1 MIRAM
6 IDRLVAVYEV
16 PGPAAAAEKLATAI
30 AFEETVEVPLDF
42 PLPPFI
48 REHMVGRPG
57 PVAPVEN
64 GRFRVEV
71 DFPAALASGRLGT
84 LLNLVFGNASIWP
97 GVKLV
102 DIRFPDSFLDE
113 FKGPNFGVDG
123 LRKILKV
130 EGRPLLATA
139 LKPVGSSN
147 AELAAAA
154 AAFARGGGDIAK
166 DDQNLV
172 DASFDAFKSRVT
184 AIAAAVFKENLL
196 AKRLCLY
203 LPHLAG
209 PQQELEA
216 RLKFVLKLGLR
227 GVLVCP
233 AILGLDEVR
242 RLASKHEAIFMA
254 HPSFSGALY
263 ADRSH
268 GIEMSL
274 YLGAL
279 TRLLGVDITV
289 FANAGG
295 RFAYTPDD
303 CRAIAERAR
312 APLGRLAPA
321 WPAPGGGMRLE
332 NAEAMAKDFG
342 PDAVWLV
349 GGSLLMQPGGPEA
362 GARAFRAA
370 IARAFPSASE

>member
-1 MIRAM
+1 M

-16 PGPAAAAEKLATAI
+16 PGPAAAAEALATAI

-42 PLPPFI
+42 PLPPFV
-48 REHMVGRPG
+48 REHVVGRPG
-57 PVAPVEN
+57 PVAPAGN

-84 LLNLVFGNASIWP
+84 LLNLVFGNASLWP
-97 GVKLV
+97 GVRLV
-102 DIRFPDSFLDE
+102 DVRLPDSFLKE

-123 LRKILKV
+123 LRKMLKA

-139 LKPVGSSN
+139 LKPGGSTD
-147 AELAAAA
+147 AELAATA

-166 DDQNLV
+166 DDQNIV
-172 DASFDAFKSRVT
+172 DASFEAFKSRVT
-184 AIAAAVFKENLL
+184 AIAAAVFKENLR

-242 RLASKHEAIFMA
+242 RLASRHEALFMA
-254 HPSFSGALY
+254 HPSFSGAFY

-268 GIEMSL
+268 GLETSL
-274 YLGAL
+274 YLGTL
-279 TRLLGVDITV
+279 TRLLGADVTV
-289 FANAGG
+289 FPNAGG
-295 RFAYTPDD
+295 RFAFTPDE
-303 CRAIAERAR
+303 CRAISARAR
-312 APLGRLAPA
+312 APLGHLAPA
-321 WPAPGGGMRLE
+321 WPAPGGGMRLGDCG
-332 NAEAMAKDFG
+332 AMARDFG
-342 PDAVWLV
+342 PDAIWLV

-362 GARAFRAA
+362 GARAFRRE
-370 IARAFPSASE
+370 IAGAFPSAEPLA

>member
-1 MIRAM
+1 V

-16 PGPAAAAEKLATAI
+16 PGPAAAAEKLALAI
-30 AFEETVEVPLDF
+30 AFEETVELPLDY

-57 PVAPVEN
+57 PVAPAEN
-64 GRFRVEV
+64 GRFRVEI

-84 LLNLVFGNASIWP
+84 LLNLVFGNASIWA

-102 DIRFPDSFLDE
+102 DIRFPDSFLNE

-130 EGRPLLATA
+130 ESRPLLATA
-139 LKPVGSSN
+139 LKPVGSTN
-147 AELAAAA
+147 AELAATA

-166 DDQNLV
+166 DDQNIV

-184 AIAAAVFKENLL
+184 AIAAAVFQENLR

-242 RLASKHEAIFMA
+242 RLASKHEALFMA
-254 HPSFSGALY
+254 HPSFSGAYY

-274 YLGAL
+274 YLGTL
-279 TRLLGVDITV
+279 MRLAGVDVTV

-295 RFAYTPDD
+295 RFAYTAED

-312 APLGRLAPA
+312 APLGHLASA
-321 WPAPGGGMRLE
+321 WPAPGGGMRLD
-332 NAEAMAKDFG
+332 NCEAMARDFG
-342 PDAVWLV
+342 PDAIWLV

-362 GARAFRAA
+362 GARAFREAM
-370 IARAFPSASE
+370 ARTAPSTPA

>member
-1 MIRAM
+1 M
-6 IDRLVAVYEV
+6 IDRLIAVYEV
-16 PGPAAAAEKLATAI
+16 PGPAADAEKLATAI

-48 REHMVGRPG
+48 REHIVGRTSL
-57 PVAPVEN
+57 VEPVEN
-64 GRFRVEV
+64 GRFRVSV

-102 DIRFPDSFLDE
+102 DIRFPDSFLNE
-113 FKGPNFGVDG
+113 FKGPNFGVEG
-123 LRKILKV
+123 LRKMLKV

-139 LKPVGSSN
+139 LKPGGSTN
-147 AELAAAA
+147 AELAATA

-166 DDQNLV
+166 DDQNIV

-184 AIAAAVFKENLL
+184 AIAAAVFKENLH

-242 RLASKHEAIFMA
+242 RLASKHEALFMA
-254 HPSFSGALY
+254 HPSFSGAFY

-268 GIEMSL
+268 GIDTSL
-274 YLGAL
+274 YLGTL
-279 TRLLGVDITV
+279 PRLLGADITV
-289 FANAGG
+289 FPNAGG
-295 RFAYTPDD
+295 RFAFTPDE
-303 CRAIAERAR
+303 CRAIAERSR
-312 APLGRLAPA
+312 APIGALAPT

-332 NAEAMAKDFG
+332 NAETMAKDFG
-342 PDAVWLV
+342 PDAIWLV
-349 GGSLLMQPGGPEA
+349 GGSLLMQPGGAEA
-362 GARAFRAA
+362 GARAFRDE
-370 IARAFPSASE
+370 IARAFPSAKSLEL

>member
-1 MIRAM
+1 MS
-6 IDRLVAVYEV
+6 DRVVAVYEV
-16 PGPAAAAEKLATAI
+16 PGPAAEAEKLAAAI

-48 REHMVGRPG
+48 REHVVGKTSLVQ
-57 PVAPVEN
+57 PVAD
-64 GRFRVEV
+64 GRFRVSV

-102 DIRFPDSFLDE
+102 DIRFPDSFLKE
-113 FKGPNFGVDG
+113 FKGPNHGIEG
-123 LRKILKV
+123 LRRMLKV

-139 LKPVGSSN
+139 LKPGGSSN

-166 DDQNLV
+166 DDQNIV

-184 AIAAAVFKENLL
+184 AIAAAVFKENTR

-242 RLASKHEAIFMA
+242 RLASKHEALFMA

-268 GIEMSL
+268 GIETSL
-274 YLGAL
+274 YLGTL
-279 TRLLGVDITV
+279 TRLLGADIAV
-289 FANAGG
+289 FPNSGG
-295 RFAYTPDD
+295 RFGFTPDE

-312 APLGRLAPA
+312 SPLGNLAPA
-321 WPAPGGGMRLE
+321 WPAPGGGMRLDS
-332 NAEAMAKDFG
+332 AAAMAKDFG
-342 PDAVWLV
+342 PDAIWLI

-362 GARAFRAA
+362 GARAFRAQ
-370 IARAFPSASE
+370 IRASFGE